1 MIVGRKVQTL
11 FARDG
16 KQLQISLRSQRMS
29 NTEFGR
35 AIGRRPRISSGSG
48 LAGVCARFLH
58 PHWQHNKLLLS
69 AASDYDQDIYHRG
82 FSWRWSQRP
91 KPRPDKICSPLFR
104 RQTRPPS
111 RSIPGF
117 WPLIR
122 HVLRLENRGR
132 CAWQSLFV
140 ERANTHEGVEQGL
153 AGPHPK

>member
-1 MIVGRKVQTL
+1 MRVLSFVRTLALLTRIGPLKSFMIVGRKVHTL

-91 KPRPDKICSPLFR
+91 KPRPDKIYSPSASAK
-104 RQTRPPS
+104 TPS
-111 RSIPGF
+111 SRFLAISASQA
-117 WPLIR
+117 L
-122 HVLRLENRGR
+122 
-132 CAWQSLFV
+132 CTA
-140 ERANTHEGVEQGL
+140 GVR
-153 AGPHPK
+153 